1 MRTTDPFE
9 SPKPARVVRL
19 PLGADELA
27 PFRDATAPGA
37 RPAGRILRLRLGMN
51 PNSSSVGTNVVT
63 FMWTLSACGAVLGLA
78 GAILAARMTA
88 GPASDASA
96 ADEAGATDA
105 AGEGGVAEAAS

>member
-78 GAILAARMTA
+78 GAILGLMRPGNSMEACRVAFE
-88 GPASDASA
+88 A
-96 ADEAGATDA
+96 ADCVSPPRPAHFGA
-105 AGEGGVAEAAS
+105 